1 MKADTLQGYKTARM
15 IVSPNSGIL
24 DATALDQSVREPGF
38 ALIRTGSAWRL
49 YEHPREV
56 IAISDAAAFSNSLL
70 RIEEHISTGGEAA
83 GLLHYEAGYA
93 MEPILSPLLSK
104 QTGTLLWFGLYGNA
118 SVFDE
123 IYFPASEPGDEIE
136 SLAAAMTRNQYFEKL
151 DEIRELIAAGEVY
164 QINFTH
170 PVHFHLR
177 GSAWRLFV
185 DLCRR
190 HPVPYA
196 SFINTGDQQIVSLSP
211 ELFFRIENGH
221 ITVKPMKG
229 TAPRG
234 FTLADD
240 DQRGKELAVS
250 EKNRAENVM
259 IVDLMRNDLSRICRA
274 GTVKAT
280 RLFKVERFPSVWQM
294 TSTIE
299 GELVD
304 RCTIED
310 IFRALFPSGSVTGA
324 PKIRAM
330 QHIARLEMSERG
342 VYTGAIGYFAPSEA
356 HFSVPIRTAV
366 VHEGEGIMGVGSGI
380 THDSSPA
387 GEWEECE
394 WKIAFLTR
402 SVPEFELLETLIWDG
417 EYRLLDEHLERMKA
431 SAVYFR
437 FEFDEHKVRGAL
449 RDLAA
454 RMGSAAQRVRV
465 TTTRD
470 GNIRIE
476 RRELSANRF
485 GRVRISNAQ
494 VSSKDHFLYHKTTHR
509 DVYDRELAAAL
520 SAECDDALFFNE
532 REELTEGAIHNVFI
546 VKDGVWKTPPIQC
559 GLLPGT
565 YRRQFLRECHDVRE
579 EILTLDDLMRA
590 EKIYLCNS
598 VRGMQ
603 SVELVNSAQG
613 HRTLAVAR
621 SPARR
626 LL

>member
-1 MKADTLQGYKTARM
+1 MV
-15 IVSPNSGIL
+15 VSPNSQIL
-24 DATALDQSVREPGF
+24 DATALERSAQEPGF

-56 IAISDAAAFSNSLL
+56 IAISDAAAISNSL
-70 RIEEHISTGGEAA
+70 RQIEGHVAAGGEVA

-93 MEPILSPLLSK
+93 LEPLLRPLLSEP
-104 QTGTLLWFGLYGNA
+104 TGTLLWFGLYGDA

-123 IYFPASEPGDEIE
+123 IYFPASEQGDQVEE
-136 SLAAAMTRNQYFEKL
+136 LAATMTRNQYCEKVN
-151 DEIRELIAAGEVY
+151 EIRELIAAGEVY

-177 GSAWRLFV
+177 DSAWRLFL

-196 SFINTGDQQIVSLSP
+196 AFVNTGDQQIVSLSP
-211 ELFFRIENGH
+211 ELFFRIKNGH

-280 RLFKVERFPSVWQM
+280 RLFKVERFPSVWQI
-294 TSTIE
+294 TWTIE

-356 HFSVPIRTAV
+356 S
-366 VHEGEGIMGVGSGI
+366 
-380 THDSSPA
+380 
-387 GEWEECE
+387 
-394 WKIAFLTR
+394 
-402 SVPEFELLETLIWDG
+402 
-417 EYRLLDEHLERMKA
+417 
-431 SAVYFR
+431 
-437 FEFDEHKVRGAL
+437 
-449 RDLAA
+449 
-454 RMGSAAQRVRV
+454 
-465 TTTRD
+465 
-470 GNIRIE
+470 
-476 RRELSANRF
+476 
-485 GRVRISNAQ
+485 
-494 VSSKDHFLYHKTTHR
+494 
-509 DVYDRELAAAL
+509 
-520 SAECDDALFFNE
+520 
-532 REELTEGAIHNVFI
+532 
-546 VKDGVWKTPPIQC
+546 
-559 GLLPGT
+559 
-565 YRRQFLRECHDVRE
+565 
-579 EILTLDDLMRA
+579 
-590 EKIYLCNS
+590 
-598 VRGMQ
+598 
-603 SVELVNSAQG
+603 
-613 HRTLAVAR
+613 
-621 SPARR
+621 
-626 LL
+626 